1 MNEKENGVESRINQ
15 GKAKVLNAALYLIH
29 LVVHHPQGNGRRLL
43 MPNGYHLVQGKQHCL
58 AVPITIERLA

>member
-43 MPNGYHLVQGKQHCL
+43 MPNGYHLAL
-58 AVPITIERLA
+58 ASGIVWQCAAPHL